1 MASRFEKFSE
11 RARRVLTIAQ
21 EEARNLNHSY
31 IGTEHILLG
40 LVREEEGV
48 AAKVLTNLGIGLSKV
63 RSAVEFIIGRGEKPG
78 TGETGLTPRAKKV
91 IELAIDEARQMG
103 HNYIGTEHLL
113 LGLLREGEG
122 VASSVLD
129 SFGITLER
137 ARSEVTHILTQGT
150 PKARMTRGSS
160 KTPALDQLGT
170 DLTEAARK
178 KKLDP
183 IIGRHKEIERVI
195 QILSRRTKNNPALIG
210 EPGVGKT
217 AIVEG
222 LAQQIVAG
230 LVPETLQD
238 KRLIALDMG
247 SLVAGTK
254 YRGEFEERLKKI
266 IDEIKTAGNCIIFI
280 DEFHTMVGA
289 GAAEGAVDAANI
301 LKPSLARGELQCIG
315 ATTLD
320 DYRKHVEKDA
330 GLERRFQP
338 VLVEEPSIDE
348 TILILRGIRE
358 RYEQHHRLK
367 ISEEALNAAASM
379 AARYIPDRFMPD
391 KAIDLIDEAA
401 SRVRIQHSMMP
412 VSLKQTKEKQDIIRK
427 DKDAAL
433 ATQQYDYAAELREQ
447 ELQNEEKI
455 KQLEAEWRTEQEQE
469 DVVVKKEDIAEVVS
483 MWTGVPMVQLADDE
497 ASRLLNMEEVL
508 HRRIAGQEEAVK
520 AISRAVRRARSGIK
534 DMKRPMGVFLF
545 LGPTGVG
552 KTEMAKTLAEFMF
565 GSEDALIRID
575 MSEFMEKFAVSRL
588 VGAPPGYVGYDE
600 GGQLTE
606 AVRRKSYS
614 CILLD
619 EIEKAH
625 PDVFNLLLQIFDDG
639 HLTDAKG
646 RRVDFRNSL
655 IIMTSNFG
663 AVDIRKGSLGFAQHS
678 DETKERERS
687 YEKMKDELLK
697 KLKDTR
703 ESYFRPEFL
712 NRIDDIIVFHTL
724 TKEQIRSIVDMM
736 LGNVSKQLAEKEIK
750 LQVTDTAKDFLGKEG
765 YDDNYGARQLRR
777 VIQNKVEDRL
787 SEAVLRGDFKTFKRV
802 YEVKAFVKSPEII
815 DDALKAI
822 KAIPDKRTAE
832 KEEDKFRVIPE
843 ILMVEGAG
851 DTINAYA
858 TENIKFDVEKI
869 IRELLE
875 ETRKDERGKRAKRVA
890 EFKVSENSY
899 ISEVVVDVI
908 AVDEKDKEITIDSKD
923 NFSLP
928 NVAIGAGI
936 K

>member
-48 AAKVLTNLGIGLSKV
+48 AAKVLTNLGIGLGKV
-63 RSAVEFIIGRGEKPG
+63 RSAVEFVIGRGEKPG

-91 IELAIDEARQMG
+91 IELAIDEARQLG

-137 ARSEVTHILTQGT
+137 ARAETAHVLTQGT
-150 PKARMTRGSS
+150 PRARLARSTSR
-160 KTPALDQLGT
+160 TPALDQLGI
-170 DLTEAARK
+170 DLTAAARAG
-178 KKLDP
+178 KLDP
-183 IIGRHKEIERVI
+183 VIGRHKEIERLI

-222 LAQQIVAG
+222 LAHRIVAG
-230 LVPETLQD
+230 DVPETLED
-238 KRLIALDMG
+238 RRLIALDMG

-266 IDEIKTAGNCIIFI
+266 IDEIKTAANCVLFV

-320 DYRKHVEKDA
+320 DYRKYVERDA
-330 GLERRFQP
+330 ALERRFQP
-338 VLVEEPSIDE
+338 VLVEEPSVDE
-348 TILILRGIRE
+348 TLEILRGIKE
-358 RYEQHHRLK
+358 RYEEHHHLT
-367 ISEEALNAAASM
+367 ISDEALNSAANLAS
-379 AARYIPDRFMPD
+379 RYIPDRFLPD
-391 KAIDLIDEAA
+391 KAIDLVDEAA
-401 SRVRIQHSMMP
+401 SRVRIRNKTMP
-412 VSLKQTKEKQDIIRK
+412 ITLKEAKQLGDSIRK

-433 ATQQYDYAAELREQ
+433 ATQQYDYAAELRER
-447 ELQNEEKI
+447 ELQIDDKI
-455 KQLEAEWRTEQEQE
+455 KKLEEEWRSEQEQE
-469 DVVVKKEDIAEVVS
+469 KPEVTAEDIAEVVS
-483 MWTGVPMVQLADDE
+483 MWTGVPVVQLAGDE
-497 ASRLLNMEEVL
+497 TSRLLNMEEVV
-508 HRRIAGQEEAVK
+508 HRRIVGQDEAIITIAK
-520 AISRAVRRARSGIK
+520 AIRRARAGLK
-534 DMKRPMGVFLF
+534 DPRRPIGNFIF

-552 KTEMAKTLAEFMF
+552 KTELARALSEFMF
-565 GSEDALIRID
+565 GSEDTLIRID

-606 AVRRKSYS
+606 AVRRKSYC

-646 RRVDFRNSL
+646 RRVDFRNSI
-655 IIMTSNFG
+655 IIMTSNVG
-663 AVDIRKGSLGFAQHS
+663 AELIRKGTTIGFASRS
-678 DETKERERS
+678 DEAKTREQS
-687 YEKMKDELLK
+687 YERMKENLLGELK
-697 KLKDTR
+697 KT
-703 ESYFRPEFL
+703 FRPEFL
-712 NRIDDIIVFHTL
+712 NRVDGVVVFHSL
-724 TKEQIRSIVDMM
+724 TKEQIRAIVDLM
-736 LGNVSKQLAEKEIK
+736 LATVSQQLIEKGIGLK
-750 LQVTDTAKDFLGKEG
+750 VTEAAKDFLGEKG
-765 YDDNYGARQLRR
+765 YDEVFGARPLRR
-777 VIQNKVEDRL
+777 VIQNMVEDKL
-787 SEAVLRGDFKTFKRV
+787 SEDLLRG
-802 YEVKAFVKSPEII
+802 
-815 DDALKAI
+815 
-822 KAIPDKRTAE
+822 
-832 KEEDKFRVIPE
+832 KFQ
-843 ILMVEGAG
+843 AG
-851 DTINAYA
+851 DTIV
-858 TENIKFDVEKI
+858 ID
-869 IRELLE
+869 LE
-875 ETRKDERGKRAKRVA
+875 GEE
-890 EFKVSENSY
+890 
-899 ISEVVVDVI
+899 IVVHPE
-908 AVDEKDKEITIDSKD
+908 AVGALSGEDK
-923 NFSLP
+923 
-928 NVAIGAGI
+928 
-936 K
+936 